1 MVYTIKSDKLT
12 AKIESRGAE
21 LISLAS
27 KEQEYIWQGGA
38 WKDHAPLLFPAC
50 GRIVGNTYTYAG
62 KSYTMGIHGFARA
75 SEFALHEISD
85 NRLVLVLKDYPE
97 SYASF
102 PFEFR
107 LVAEFVLVGEMLT
120 VNFTVYNNDEKA
132 MPFML
137 GWHPGFVLWGE
148 GAFETF
154 ELDFGETNCVIHHPT
169 TDTKFIS
176 GAIAS
181 YPLKDG
187 KYKLCPEE
195 IYALDAL
202 IFSDTLGKVKLS
214 SPTTTER
221 SVEVTWSENLPYV
234 AFWKWPSEDTRY
246 LCIEP
251 WSGLPG
257 DGVTPEVW
265 ENRLNITLESGDSET
280 FTYTVKCK

>member
-1 MVYTIKSDKLT
+1 MIYTIKNEKLT
-12 AKIESRGAE
+12 ARFESRGAE

-27 KEQEYIWQGGA
+27 ENGEYVWQGGA
-38 WKDHAPLLFPAC
+38 WKDHAPILFPAC
-50 GRIVGNTYTYAG
+50 GRIVNNTYTYAG
-62 KSYTMGIHGFARA
+62 NTYNMGIHGFARQ
-75 SEFALHEISD
+75 SEFALKEISESK
-85 NRLVLVLKDYPE
+85 LVLVLEDYPE

-102 PFEFR
+102 PFKFT
-107 LVAEFVLVGEMLT
+107 LTAEYELKGETLY
-120 VNFTVYNNDEKA
+120 VNYTVYNKDEKE
-132 MPFML
+132 MLYML
-137 GWHPGFVLWGE
+137 GWHPGFNLFGE

-154 ELDFGETNCVIHHPT
+154 ELDFGDTNCLTHHPT

-176 GAIAS
+176 GAITA

-187 KYKLCPEE
+187 KYNLCPEE
-195 IYALDAL
+195 IYSLDAI

-214 SPTTTER
+214 SPTTER
-221 SVEVTWSENLPYV
+221 SVEVTWSDNLPYV

-265 ENRLNITLESGDSET
+265 ENRLNSKLASGKSET
-280 FTYTVKCK
+280 YTYTVTCK